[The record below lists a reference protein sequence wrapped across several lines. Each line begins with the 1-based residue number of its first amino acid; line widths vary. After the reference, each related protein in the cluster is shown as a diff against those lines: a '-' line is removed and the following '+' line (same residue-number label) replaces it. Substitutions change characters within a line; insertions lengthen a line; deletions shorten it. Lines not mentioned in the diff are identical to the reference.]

1 MSEGAYFGEVSP
13 LFDCKRS
20 ATVIARN
27 YGTYGALN
35 KEAATRFFVN
45 FPLIKVFM
53 WETIMSAY
61 DDDLKIFLFESLS
74 SINYLRKLS

>member
-13 LFDCKRS
+13 MFDCKRS
-20 ATVIARN
+20 ATVITRN

-53 WETIMSAY
+53 WEKILSTY
-61 DDDLKIFLFESLS
+61 DDVLKIFLFENLS
-74 SINYLRKLS
+74 SIDYLRKLS